1 MTTAKTLEKAA
12 QSQPRDILRI
22 LSLILIAIGI
32 AISGY
37 LSYTKLTDTSV
48 VCSESGAVNCEVVQ
62 TSSYSKFMGIDVAY
76 LGFAAYLFLCALV
89 LLENRIG
96 FLQEYGGTLI
106 FGITL
111 FAFLFSMWLVYVQ
124 VALLQALCL
133 WCLGHEITMTLL
145 FIVSGL
151 RLRQMLRSS

>member
-1 MTTAKTLEKAA
+1 VSTVKTLEKAEQT
-12 QSQPRDILRI
+12 QSRDILRI
-22 LSLILIAIGI
+22 VSLILIAIGI

-37 LSYTKLTDTSV
+37 LSYTKLTNTSV
-48 VCSESGAVNCEVVQ
+48 VCSESGAINCEVVQ
-62 TSSYSKFMGIDVAY
+62 TSSYSKFLGIDVAY
-76 LGFAAYLFLCALV
+76 LGLAAYLFLGALV

-96 FLQEYGGTLI
+96 FLQEYGITLV
-106 FGITL
+106 FGVTL

-151 RLRQMLRSS
+151 RLRQMLNTA

>member
-1 MTTAKTLEKAA
+1 VATTKNLEKTE
-12 QSQPRDILRI
+12 QTSTRDMLCIT
-22 LSLILIAIGI
+22 SLILVVIGI

-48 VCSESGAVNCEVVQ
+48 VCTESGAVNCEVVQ
-62 TSSYSKFMGIDVAY
+62 SSSYSKFMGIEVAY
-76 LGFAAYLFLCALV
+76 LGFATYLLLGALI
-89 LLENRIG
+89 LLQNRIG
-96 FLQEYGGTLI
+96 FLQEYGVTLV

-133 WCLGHEITMTLL
+133 WCLAHEITMTLL

-151 RLRQMLRSS
+151 RLRQMLTAP

>member
-1 MTTAKTLEKAA
+1 VATTKTLEKAEH
-12 QSQPRDILRI
+12 SQARDMLRI
-22 LSLILIAIGI
+22 ASLILIAIGI
-32 AISGY
+32 VISGY

-48 VCSESGAVNCEVVQ
+48 VCTESGAINCEVVQ
-62 TSSYSKFMGIDVAY
+62 TSIYSKFMGIEVAY
-76 LGFAAYLFLCALV
+76 LGLAAYLFLGAV
-89 LLENRIG
+89 ILLESRLS
-96 FLQEYGGTLI
+96 FLQEYGITLV

-124 VALLQALCL
+124 VALLQAICL

-151 RLRQMLRSS
+151 RLRQMLTAP

>member
-1 MTTAKTLEKAA
+1 MATTKTLEKTEH
-12 QSQPRDILRI
+12 SQPRDMLRI
-22 LSLILIAIGI
+22 TSLILVAIGF
-32 AISGY
+32 AISSY

-48 VCSESGAVNCEVVQ
+48 VCAESGAINCEVVQ

-76 LGFAAYLFLCALV
+76 LGFAAYLFLGAII
-89 LLENRIG
+89 LLENRVG
-96 FLQEYGGTLI
+96 FLQEYGVTLI
-106 FGITL
+106 FGVTL

-151 RLRQMLRSS
+151 RLRKLLSAP